1 MQVVLSIKIILAWK
15 IKFFNPKFENEY
27 LALNTK
33 IDNVCIT
40 AIIIHSGFGLIYL
53 HTQRFIISTNYSF
66 ERRCKMHISLTPEL
80 EAKVKERVASGYYN
94 NASEVIRD
102 ALRFWESNEEF
113 VQQIKLEILKKRLA
127 IGAEQ
132 AEQGKFIK
140 ESVTDI
146 IKEAKNA

>member
-1 MQVVLSIKIILAWK
+1 
-15 IKFFNPKFENEY
+15 
-27 LALNTK
+27 
-33 IDNVCIT
+33 
-40 AIIIHSGFGLIYL
+40 
-53 HTQRFIISTNYSF
+53 
-66 ERRCKMHISLTPEL
+66 MHISLTPEL
-80 EAKVKERVASGYYN
+80 EVKVKERVASGYYN

-127 IGAEQ
+127 IGAKQ
-132 AEQGKFIK
+132 SEQGKFIK

>member
-1 MQVVLSIKIILAWK
+1 
-15 IKFFNPKFENEY
+15 
-27 LALNTK
+27 
-33 IDNVCIT
+33 
-40 AIIIHSGFGLIYL
+40 
-53 HTQRFIISTNYSF
+53 
-66 ERRCKMHISLTPEL
+66 MHISLTPEL
-80 EAKVKERVASGYYN
+80 EVKVKEKVASGYYN

-102 ALRFWESNEEF
+102 ALRFWEKNEEF
-113 VQQIKLEILKKRLA
+113 VQQLKLEILKNRLA

>member
-1 MQVVLSIKIILAWK
+1 
-15 IKFFNPKFENEY
+15 
-27 LALNTK
+27 
-33 IDNVCIT
+33 
-40 AIIIHSGFGLIYL
+40 
-53 HTQRFIISTNYSF
+53 
-66 ERRCKMHISLTPEL
+66 MHISLTPEL
-80 EAKVKERVASGYYN
+80 EVKVKERVASGYYN

-140 ESVTDI
+140 ESITDI